1 MTQPI
6 YENKWNAVRLGGSA
20 GNKSGGYNITTTAVS
35 SKWYRRSIEA
45 SGQRKLQLR
54 HYYEMDQ
61 TSVEISRALDI
72 LAEDVS
78 SCNADNED
86 PFDLVFDENQK
97 YLKSTITLLEN
108 AKDIWKDRTK
118 MGSELFNRV
127 RDTLK
132 YGSIFFL
139 KKKDGRLKRIPSER
153 VVGYI
158 TDEEDEDI
166 ITHYIVDPSI
176 QKLEDL
182 YQHRKESKSFNSA
195 KRGDDSKN
203 YEIHPIDDLLVM
215 KIGDGPYGKSVLD
228 TVYKV
233 WRQMSLLEDAVVIY
247 RVVRAPERRVYY
259 IDVGNLQG
267 PKREQAIEK
276 QRLRLMQ
283 KQMNRNNQVETEFDP
298 HSTSEDIFIPT
309 NSQGKGSRVE
319 TLQGGCLAMDTK
331 VSLLDGREETISTIA
346 EELKNGNELW
356 TYSTDP
362 KTGKIAPGKISWA
375 GVTQKSAKVVRLTLD
390 NGESVVC
397 TPDHKFPVHGKGFVR
412 ADQMD
417 VNESIIPL
425 YRKKEK
431 VAPDTSDYEM
441 VYDHELQ
448 DWKFTHRMVSDELR
462 DKEVFNFA
470 YSENSFNEGY
480 NVRHHIDFNRF
491 NNLPSNICFMKYR
504 DHMKLHADF
513 GFSEEDQR
521 KGTEAAKAKLAWMK
535 EHAPS
540 EYSLQLENRRQVT
553 LDWWNSLSDT
563 EKDEMGEKNSKA
575 RRRYFDAISEEDYDK
590 VVEHCNVISKKGS
603 DALNL
608 KLQSDPQ
615 FREEFCQSIS
625 NSWTDEMRDSARA
638 RMVDRS
644 NSMSD
649 EEHARINKL
658 HKLKQKVEYP
668 HDILLFIIDM
678 VRGKT
683 THQVTAVDVANTI
696 NNTPEM
702 FELFKNA
709 NRNKSVPNWKLDD
722 GITPNMVKKIPS
734 EFGYSSWTDFR
745 QKESLHNHRVIS
757 IEYLND
763 PIEVGTLTIDDDEQY
778 HDYHTFALSCGIFT
792 KNSNIGE
799 LGDVTYFLNKLAAG
813 LRIPNSMI
821 DSQTQERNQ
830 FSDMRVGQAY
840 QIEIRYLGHVK
851 RIARYIAEELHNNF
865 VWFCSDR
872 GVAVPEGVKLMLN
885 DPNSFSKYKDM
896 EIYQQ
901 TLNLASSTTQ
911 MPHLSKKFVLKKY
924 MMMDDEELIQN
935 EDMKLAEM
943 GLDDKVIKEMP
954 PQDRDN
960 LIYGD
965 KSKAE
970 AYGLAQPEEQG
981 RYGGF

>member
-1 MTQPI
+1 MTQHI
-6 YENKWNAVRLGGSA
+6 YENKWNSVRLGTTSSQ
-20 GNKSGGYNITTTAVS
+20 SGGYNITTTAVS

-97 YLKSTITLLEN
+97 YLKSTIQLLEN
-108 AKDIWKDRTK
+108 AKDLWKERTK
-118 MGSELFNRV
+118 MDTELFNRV

-132 YGSIFFL
+132 YGAIFFL

-158 TDEEDEDI
+158 TDEDDEDL

-182 YQHRKESKSFNSA
+182 HQHRKETKNFNA
-195 KRGDDSKN
+195 ATRGDDSKN
-203 YEIHPIDDLLVM
+203 YQIHPVDDLLVM

-319 TLQGGCLAMDTK
+319 TLQGGQ
-331 VSLLDGREETISTIA
+331 SL
-346 EELKNGNELW
+346 
-356 TYSTDP
+356 
-362 KTGKIAPGKISWA
+362 
-375 GVTQKSAKVVRLTLD
+375 
-390 NGESVVC
+390 
-397 TPDHKFPVHGKGFVR
+397 
-412 ADQMD
+412 
-417 VNESIIPL
+417 
-425 YRKKEK
+425 
-431 VAPDTSDYEM
+431 
-441 VYDHELQ
+441 
-448 DWKFTHRMVSDELR
+448 
-462 DKEVFNFA
+462 
-470 YSENSFNEGY
+470 
-480 NVRHHIDFNRF
+480 
-491 NNLPSNICFMKYR
+491 
-504 DHMKLHADF
+504 
-513 GFSEEDQR
+513 
-521 KGTEAAKAKLAWMK
+521 
-535 EHAPS
+535 
-540 EYSLQLENRRQVT
+540 
-553 LDWWNSLSDT
+553 
-563 EKDEMGEKNSKA
+563 
-575 RRRYFDAISEEDYDK
+575 
-590 VVEHCNVISKKGS
+590 
-603 DALNL
+603 
-608 KLQSDPQ
+608 
-615 FREEFCQSIS
+615 
-625 NSWTDEMRDSARA
+625 
-638 RMVDRS
+638 
-644 NSMSD
+644 
-649 EEHARINKL
+649 
-658 HKLKQKVEYP
+658 
-668 HDILLFIIDM
+668 
-678 VRGKT
+678 
-683 THQVTAVDVANTI
+683 
-696 NNTPEM
+696 
-702 FELFKNA
+702 
-709 NRNKSVPNWKLDD
+709 
-722 GITPNMVKKIPS
+722 
-734 EFGYSSWTDFR
+734 
-745 QKESLHNHRVIS
+745 
-757 IEYLND
+757 
-763 PIEVGTLTIDDDEQY
+763 
-778 HDYHTFALSCGIFT
+778 
-792 KNSNIGE
+792 GE

-851 RIARYIAEELHNNF
+851 RIARYIADTLHDNF

-872 GVAVPEGVKLMLN
+872 SVVIPEGVKLMLN

-901 TLNLASSTTQ
+901 TLNLAASTSQ

-924 MMMDDEELIQN
+924 MMMDDEDIIAN
-935 EDMKLAEM
+935 EDMKLAEF
-943 GLDDKVIKEMP
+943 GLEEKTIKTMP
-954 PQDRDN
+954 PEHRDN
-960 LIYGD
+960 IIYGD
-965 KSKAE
+965 KSKLAD
-970 AYGLAQPEEQG
+970 YGIEPQEDQG
-981 RYGGF
+981 RFGGF